1 MDSDHSRWIGTHR
14 LVAHLLRRMAGM
26 PSGPGAESSFIS
38 DIASTILS
46 GVSTG
51 SVSLL
56 MRGGTLKVGIVL
68 LEQFGSLKTE
78 QN

>member
-1 MDSDHSRWIGTHR
+1 
-14 LVAHLLRRMAGM
+14 M

-56 MRGGTLKVGIVL
+56 MSGGTLKVGTVL

>member
-1 MDSDHSRWIGTHR
+1 MDSHHSRWIGTHR
-14 LVAHLLRRMAGM
+14 LVAHLLRSMAGM